1 MHSVKDTIKLKLNS
15 VIEQSQ
21 RTFKKKSI
29 VRDRNITYV
38 MVSYVVQKQAALL
51 NFSSKNK
58 NIEDLNI

>member
-1 MHSVKDTIKLKLNS
+1 MHSVKNTIKLKLNS

>member
-1 MHSVKDTIKLKLNS
+1 MHSVKNTIKLKLNS

-29 VRDRNITYV
+29 VRDRNIIYV
-38 MVSYVVQKQAALL
+38 MVSYVVQEQAALL